1 MHDRYESPLITRYAS
16 VSMQQLFSA
25 QRRAE
30 TWRRLWLALAKAEHE
45 LGLPITEEQIRDLEA
60 HLTDIDFDCISRR
73 EKEVR
78 HDVMAHIYAYG
89 KAAPSAAGII
99 HLGATSCYVT
109 DNGDLILYREG
120 LRMLRDK
127 LRSLLAVL
135 VDFADRYK
143 ALPTLGYTHYQPA
156 QLVNRRETGHALDAG
171 PDFRSG
177 GAGLCSGQSP
187 FPRLPRYHRNRSELS
202 GSL

>member
-1 MHDRYESPLITRYAS
+1 MYDRYESPLITRYAS

-135 VDFADRYK
+135 ADFADRYK
-143 ALPTLGYTHYQPA
+143 ALPTLGYTH
-156 QLVNRRETGHALDAG
+156 
-171 PDFRSG
+171 
-177 GAGLCSGQSP
+177 
-187 FPRLPRYHRNRSELS
+187 
-202 GSL
+202 